1 MPGEDRRVLQQ
12 LKDVHAIEEQGLR
25 QLERACE
32 LAEDSEIQ
40 EVYREHLDETRD
52 HERLVKERIEA
63 YDEEP
68 SAITDLTMQAGALG
82 VRQLSDY
89 DPHNAS
95 KLAAHFYA
103 FEHLEVASYEVLCRI
118 AEDAGDEE
126 TVEMA
131 KQILEQERNAAEK
144 VAGTFD
150 AAVKALLESEPEE
163 EDEAEATD
171 DKGEQQPEGEAEERA
186 VAAEKQPEASAR

>member
-1 MPGEDRRVLQQ
+1 MAEENRHVLQQ

-32 LAEDSEIQ
+32 LAKDSEIQ
-40 EVYREHLDETRD
+40 EVYHEHLEESRE

-103 FEHLEVASYEVLCRI
+103 FEHLEVASYELLCRI
-118 AEDAGDEE
+118 AQDAGDEE

-131 KQILEQERNAAEK
+131 KQIAEQERNAAEK

-150 AAVKALLESEPEE
+150 AAVKALLESEDEEQPEE
-163 EDEAEATD
+163 DAEETEEDAEET
-171 DKGEQQPEGEAEERA
+171 EGEAEQ
-186 VAAEKQPEASAR
+186 QPEASAR